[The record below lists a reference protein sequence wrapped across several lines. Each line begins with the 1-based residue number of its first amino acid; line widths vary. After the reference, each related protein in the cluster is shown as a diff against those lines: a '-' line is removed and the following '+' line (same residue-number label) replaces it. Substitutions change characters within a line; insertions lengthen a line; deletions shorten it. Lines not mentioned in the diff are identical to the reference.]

1 MLCRFELLLFA
12 LPGATPKRFVFTLG
26 LEPGIICM
34 LGECVNHYLHMQLR
48 PWKIQIPEFH

>member
-12 LPGATPKRFVFTLG
+12 LPGATPKRFVFPLG

-34 LGECVNHYLHMQLR
+34 LGECVNHLHMQLR

>member
-12 LPGATPKRFVFTLG
+12 LPGATPKRFVFPLG

-34 LGECVNHYLHMQLR
+34 LGECVNHYLHVQLR